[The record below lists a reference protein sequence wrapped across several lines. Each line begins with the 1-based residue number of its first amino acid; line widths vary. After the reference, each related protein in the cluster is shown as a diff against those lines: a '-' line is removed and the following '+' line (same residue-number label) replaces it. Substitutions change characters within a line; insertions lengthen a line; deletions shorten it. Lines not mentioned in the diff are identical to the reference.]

1 MSRFNEGKSA
11 AEDAQTGDG
20 RRHEMRML
28 ARAASILN
36 VLAEHP
42 GGMSL
47 GQIAKATGLA
57 RATVQRLVGALE
69 AEKWAATGPRAGSVR
84 LGVGLVRLGAAVN
97 ADMRRLLRPFL
108 EALHDRVEDTVDLTK
123 FVHGEVIVLEQIASP
138 RALRVVSHV
147 GQALPLHA
155 TASGKAHLTLMNRSE
170 AARALG
176 ADLTTFTEHTLT
188 DVAPLLALADTAG
201 ERRCLLD
208 AEECFEGVSAIGLP
222 IRGVDGESYAVAVS
236 MPSQRFADR
245 LDFLTD
251 ELTRCQRAIEK
262 AIGCV

>member
-1 MSRFNEGKSA
+1 MSSFEEAKSA
-11 AEDAQTGDG
+11 DVDPQGGAG

-28 ARAASILN
+28 ARAASILGA
-36 VLAEHP
+36 LAEHP

-47 GQIAKATGLA
+47 SQLAKATGLA

-69 AEKWAATGPRAGSVR
+69 AEKWAASGPGAGRVR
-84 LGVGLVRLGAAVN
+84 LGIGLARLGAAFS
-97 ADMRRLLRPFL
+97 ADMRRQLRPFL

-155 TASGKAHLTLMNRSE
+155 TASGKAHLTLMSRAE

-176 ADLTTFTEHTLT
+176 ADLKSFTGNTLT
-188 DVAPLLALADTAG
+188 DVAQMLALAGTAG
-201 ERRCLLD
+201 ERRRQLD
-208 AEECFEGVSAIGLP
+208 REECFEGVSAIGLP
-222 IRGVDGESYAVAVS
+222 IRGVDGENFAVAVS
-236 MPSQRFADR
+236 MPSQRFEDR
-245 LDFLTD
+245 LQFLTD
-251 ELTRCQRAIEK
+251 ELTHCQCAIE
-262 AIGCV
+262 